1 MVQLDLRIKNRR
13 LLYVCTN
20 QRIQFYRQQKKER
33 NKVMNIFISGGCKN
47 GKSMYAQTLAKNMA
61 KQNDSPLYYV
71 ATMLPCDDEDIKRIE
86 RHLRE
91 REGWGFETVEQG
103 ININECFEPSRGVDA
118 KGAFLLDSVTALLS
132 NEMFRPGGV
141 FDADAAERVA
151 DELIQFARTTG
162 NTVFVSDYIYGDA
175 GKYDE
180 WTEKYR
186 EGLAYIDRKLA
197 KECDRVIEVLGG
209 NTIDYK

>member
-1 MVQLDLRIKNRR
+1 
-13 LLYVCTN
+13 
-20 QRIQFYRQQKKER
+20 
-33 NKVMNIFISGGCKN
+33 MNIFISGGCKN
-47 GKSMYAQTLAKNMA
+47 GKSMFAQTLAKNMA
-61 KQNDSPLYYV
+61 KKNNSPLYYV

-91 REGWGFETVEQG
+91 REGWGFETIEQG
-103 ININECFEPSRGVDA
+103 ININECFETSRGVDS

-132 NEMFRPGGV
+132 NEMFRPGGE

-151 DELIQFARTTG
+151 EELVQFARNTG